1 MTAAA
6 DDEPPAPA
14 TDPADPPPAS
24 PIDPARLAEMRAA
37 ADSALNGMLAARR
50 VVDELGAAE
59 WGSADY
65 DDAAAASAAADQ
77 AFLEERFEDARDRY
91 DAARRGFEDVL
102 AVKDD
107 TLARLLAEG
116 AAALAAPDAAAA
128 ATAFRRALL
137 IEPGH
142 AAAQI
147 GRTRAGTLD
156 ELHRRLTAAR
166 THESEGRLD
175 FAYAD
180 YAAAAELDP
189 HSEEARDGHLRLRTT
204 LADRQFQTMMAQGL
218 EALHRGDLDDARQ
231 RLEEAQRFRPEA
243 VEVTQALAMVE
254 EAELRAAMDRLRD
267 DAVVHERAERWQDAW
282 NAYRRILAMDPAIE
296 FAQAGKER
304 SEEMI
309 RLEKLTNHYLANPA
323 LLIGRTTREDAKQ
336 LVERLATLAGLGPR
350 LQDAANRLA
359 EQVRLANTPL
369 RVTLRSDTQTEVA
382 VYRVAQLGTFDTHGL
397 ELLPG
402 VYTVVGHRNGYRD
415 VRLELRLEPGQTDA
429 SLTVVC
435 TEPI

>member
-1 MTAAA
+1 
-6 DDEPPAPA
+6 
-14 TDPADPPPAS
+14 
-24 PIDPARLAEMRAA
+24 
-37 ADSALNGMLAARR
+37 
-50 VVDELGAAE
+50 
-59 WGSADY
+59 
-65 DDAAAASAAADQ
+65 
-77 AFLEERFEDARDRY
+77 
-91 DAARRGFEDVL
+91 
-102 AVKDD
+102 
-107 TLARLLAEG
+107 
-116 AAALAAPDAAAA
+116 
-128 ATAFRRALL
+128 
-137 IEPGH
+137 
-142 AAAQI
+142 
-147 GRTRAGTLD
+147 
-156 ELHRRLTAAR
+156 
-166 THESEGRLD
+166 
-175 FAYAD
+175 D

-267 DAVVHERAERWQDAW
+267 DAVAHERAERWQDAW